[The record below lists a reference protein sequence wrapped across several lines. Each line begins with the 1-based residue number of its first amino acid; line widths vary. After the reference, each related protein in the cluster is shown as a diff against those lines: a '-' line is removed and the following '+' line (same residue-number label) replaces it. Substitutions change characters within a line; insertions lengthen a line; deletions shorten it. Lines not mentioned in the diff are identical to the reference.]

1 LNRKYER
8 VALGG
13 VTGQSALRGHRRTY
27 VGAYSGQI
35 AQAIQRSGV
44 ENPVILLDEI
54 DKLSGRSIDGDP
66 SSAMLEVLD
75 PAQNSNFTDHYLNV
89 P

>member
-8 VALGG
+8 IALGG

-35 AQAIQRSGV
+35 AQAVQRSGT
-44 ENPVILLDEI
+44 ENPVILLEKI
-54 DKLSGRSIDGDP
+54 MGALNSQIT
-66 SSAMLEVLD
+66 EVI
-75 PAQNSNFTDHYLNV
+75 
-89 P
+89 